1 MLRLNPLSF
10 RLRDISRLTA
20 GVLAVALLFLAQTAW
35 GNKAPSRLDVNTQ
48 PEGAQVFVDGKS
60 RGTTPC
66 QLFDLAPGEHLLHVE
81 AASYK
86 PVDEFVKLESGSYVP
101 KSYSLVPERGLVLVK
116 TKPTGATVKYNG
128 VSLGSTPLLVT
139 SLPSG
144 QAHVLELSLNGYQ
157 TKKIEVRTDGRR
169 PLVREEELSLDSGV
183 VECSTEPEGATVI
196 VNGVERGVTP
206 IKLTNVPK
214 GLATIVFRL
223 AGYEEETRELRMQA
237 GASQTLSLRLKGRA
251 AQLKVV
257 STPEGARV
265 FIDDDFKGKTPL
277 DLSSVKPGE
286 HSLRVELEG
295 YAPATRTVEIAN
307 AGESTEEFTLES
319 TLGRIE
325 IITTPPGAR
334 VFIDGKSA
342 GTTAEQGDSVKSKLL
357 AIEKVAVGSHTVLV
371 HCDGYEDKGYKIN
384 VTSRETT
391 QLYARLKRIFTPDTV
406 VDTTRGIVRGVLV
419 ERDPLGNITLETA
432 PGVQQRI
439 LAPDVRKV
447 SAIEK

>member
-1 MLRLNPLSF
+1 MKIHVFS
-10 RLRDISRLTA
+10 A
-20 GVLAVALLFLAQTAW
+20 CCALLCALAASAVEQEVPA
-35 GNKAPSRLDVNTQ
+35 RLDVTAQ
-48 PEGAQVFVDGKS
+48 PEGAKVFVDG
-60 RGTTPC
+60 RLHGPAPC
-66 QLFDLAPGEHLLHVE
+66 SVFGLEPGSHLLRVE
-81 AASYK
+81 APSCVTQHAFVQIK
-86 PVDEFVKLESGSYVP
+86 PGAFEQKNFQLAEEKGII
-101 KSYSLVPERGLVLVK
+101 LVK
-116 TKPTGATVKYNG
+116 TEPAGADVKCNG
-128 VSLGSTPLLVT
+128 VSLGVTPLLVT
-139 SLPSG
+139 SLASG
-144 QAHVLELSLNGYQ
+144 RAHSLVLSLNGYQ

>member
-1 MLRLNPLSF
+1 MKIHVFS
-10 RLRDISRLTA
+10 A
-20 GVLAVALLFLAQTAW
+20 CCALLCALAASAVGQELPA
-35 GNKAPSRLDVNTQ
+35 RLDVTAQ
-48 PEGAQVFVDGKS
+48 PEGAKVVVDGKLH
-60 RGTTPC
+60 GP
-66 QLFDLAPGEHLLHVE
+66 APFSVFGLEPGSHLLRVE
-81 AASYK
+81 APSCVTQHAFVQIK
-86 PVDEFVKLESGSYVP
+86 PGAFEQKNFQLAEEKGII
-101 KSYSLVPERGLVLVK
+101 LVK
-116 TKPTGATVKYNG
+116 TEPAGADVKCNG
-128 VSLGSTPLLVT
+128 VSLGVTPLLVT
-139 SLPSG
+139 SLASG
-144 QAHVLELSLNGYQ
+144 RAHSLVLSLNGYQ

-419 ERDPLGNITLETA
+419 EKDPLGNITLETA

>member
-1 MLRLNPLSF
+1 M
-10 RLRDISRLTA
+10 
-20 GVLAVALLFLAQTAW
+20 
-35 GNKAPSRLDVNTQ
+35 
-48 PEGAQVFVDGKS
+48 
-60 RGTTPC
+60 
-66 QLFDLAPGEHLLHVE
+66 
-81 AASYK
+81 
-86 PVDEFVKLESGSYVP
+86 
-101 KSYSLVPERGLVLVK
+101 
-116 TKPTGATVKYNG
+116 
-128 VSLGSTPLLVT
+128 
-139 SLPSG
+139 
-144 QAHVLELSLNGYQ
+144 
-157 TKKIEVRTDGRR
+157 
-169 PLVREEELSLDSGV
+169 
-183 VECSTEPEGATVI
+183 I

-277 DLSSVKPGE
+277 DLYSVRPGE
-286 HSLRVELEG
+286 HSLRVEVEG